1 MASKLSPHQIAQN
14 VYDSDNSSIRASLQN
29 LEIAIELNAA
39 DGDSVTAL
47 PQRINSYATFAT
59 AQTLGTV
66 AIAAADI
73 SSCSA
78 VSLVVKN
85 QGSAVSMLLEVS
97 PSDTA
102 NVWLTLATHN
112 ATTGTTSVAPSLFP
126 VRRARV
132 SFGGNFAGDGQIEL
146 WLNGR

>member
-1 MASKLSPHQIAQN
+1 MSSKLSPHQIAQS
-14 VYDSDNSSIRASLQN
+14 VYDIDNNSIRASLQN

-47 PQRINSYATFAT
+47 PQRINSYATFST
-59 AQTLGTV
+59 AQTLGSI

-78 VSLVVKN
+78 ISLAVKN
-85 QGSAVSMLLEVS
+85 QGSTVSLLLEVS

-102 NVWLTLATHN
+102 DVWLTLATHT
-112 ATTGTTSVAPSLFP
+112 ATTGTTHVSPSLFP
-126 VRRARV
+126 VRRVRV
-132 SFGGNFAGDGQIEL
+132 SFGGNFAGDGQIQL
-146 WLNGR
+146 WVNGR